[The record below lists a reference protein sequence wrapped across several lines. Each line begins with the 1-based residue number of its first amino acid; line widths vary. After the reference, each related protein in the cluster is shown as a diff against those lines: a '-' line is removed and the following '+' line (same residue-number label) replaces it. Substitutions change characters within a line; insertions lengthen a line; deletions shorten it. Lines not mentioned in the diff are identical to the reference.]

1 MPPLTDERRAA
12 VGASIRAIPE
22 DGVEEEDGGEADGGG
37 ASGGEPAHQTDA
49 SVAVAGLV
57 GGVALG
63 PPSPLTAVVL
73 RPGLFRVSAV
83 VGRGAGG
90 QPAPSFGKAPGVTAI
105 HEHPDRFARGGLG
118 RRLVPAAGSLGGVD

>member
-1 MPPLTDERRAA
+1 VWGIATPVGSPLPLELFVSGDAA
-12 VGASIRAIPE
+12 GATTAAPITAAWSIRAIPE

-63 PPSPLTAVVL
+63 PPSPLTAVFL

-90 QPAPSFGKAPGVTAI
+90 RVGADALFVRA
-105 HEHPDRFARGGLG
+105 E
-118 RRLVPAAGSLGGVD
+118 